1 MWNNQLYYC
10 FIGCSI
16 TGNQYKSAHGGLQY
30 LIGRGYQLKYGTEH
44 ATGEYLMFLHADTM
58 VPEKFDLAI
67 NKCLQKPGNVAGAF
81 KFSLDILEIPEILR
95 LVIYN

>member
-1 MWNNQLYYC
+1 
-10 FIGCSI
+10 
-16 TGNQYKSAHGGLQY
+16 
-30 LIGRGYQLKYGTEH
+30 
-44 ATGEYLMFLHADTM
+44 MFLHADTI

-95 LVIYN
+95 LVIDTCNWNSISALKLM